1 MPASTPL
8 RGLLLLSLSLCLLGP
23 LPGCHSH
30 RIPNPTGP
38 AQPKTKKTAGNDAG
52 QSADGQMSGAMQAE
66 RRTEHN
72 SYDKNG
78 ILKKK
83 KYARRRLTH
92 KNGQHYFMGIIW

>member
-1 MPASTPL
+1 M
-8 RGLLLLSLSLCLLGP
+8 LSLGVCLLGAP
-23 LPGCHSH
+23 IGCHSH

-38 AQPKTKKTAGNDAG
+38 AQSKTKKTTGTTDKQG
-52 QSADGQMSGAMQAE
+52 ADSQGTETAQAATKPQ
-66 RRTEHN
+66 RN

-92 KNGQHYFMGIIW
+92 KNGQHYFLGIIW

>member
-1 MPASTPL
+1 MLASTPL
-8 RGLLLLSLSLCLLGP
+8 RGLLLLGLSLCLLGP
-23 LPGCHSH
+23 LLGCHSH

-38 AQPKTKKTAGNDAG
+38 AQPKAKKTAGTDAG
-52 QSADGQMSGAMQAE
+52 QGADGQMSGAMQAE

-72 SYDKNG
+72 SYNKNG

-92 KNGQHYFMGIIW
+92 KTGQHYFLGITW

>member
-1 MPASTPL
+1 
-8 RGLLLLSLSLCLLGP
+8 
-23 LPGCHSH
+23 
-30 RIPNPTGP
+30 
-38 AQPKTKKTAGNDAG
+38 
-52 QSADGQMSGAMQAE
+52 MQAE

-92 KNGQHYFMGIIW
+92 KNWQHYFMGHYLVSQA